1 MPQVVNTNVMS
12 LNAQRQ
18 LNKSQLMQN
27 TAMERLSSGLRIN
40 SAKDDAAGLSIS
52 TGMQSQIRGL
62 NQAVRNANDG
72 VSMAQTAE
80 GSMDEMTNILQRM
93 RELSVQAANDT
104 NSDSNRASI
113 QIEVDQLYSELDR
126 IASTTSFNGINLLDG
141 SNKSTSLQI
150 GSEANQSLSFSI
162 DAVTTKDL
170 NLNAV
175 SGLGEL
181 NGGRA
186 NTAAGLVV
194 SSVTVNGAVL
204 SGTAAQADMA
214 TAVAAEIN
222 TQTGLSGVTASAY
235 NTVEGTA
242 GSSGSTVGLLING
255 TAINSNG
262 SAGGTGSMT
271 DLVDTINRDVSGV
284 TASLNS
290 SGALVLSNDT
300 GNQIDITGTATGSGL
315 VVDDYQG
322 FVSLSSADGSE
333 ITIGQS
339 GTTGITA
346 ADASTTAQQMGF
358 MLGSGSDVLTG
369 GAVTTGAVTA
379 NDGIQINGV
388 DLGAVTG
395 TTAADKAFAINAISD
410 ETGVSASATTEVK
423 YVVQVSQIAVESG
436 LSINGV
442 SIDFDTVAGNSV
454 TSLDDVVAVI
464 NAAGIQGVVATADA
478 ATGSLVLT
486 SQAGSDINVFADGD
500 NTAGGIFVGVT
511 LGSNLAGA
519 DKTHGAVTLTG
530 KDGADVLLT
539 SNAADQSLKDAAL
552 TKMGI
557 TDVGGSAT
565 SIGVGLSVTSVTG
578 ANNSIQRI
586 DDALDKI
593 SDGRANLGAIQNRL
607 GSTISN
613 LQNVSQNISAAN
625 SRIRD
630 ADFAVETSALSKS
643 QILQQAGTAM
653 LSQANASTQN
663 VLSLLG

>member
-52 TGMQSQIRGL
+52 TGMSSQIRGL

-126 IASTTSFNGINLLDG
+126 IAETTSFNGINLLDG

-214 TAVAAEIN
+214 TAIAAEIN

-262 SAGGTGSMT
+262 SAGGTGSMS

-284 TASLNS
+284 TASLNT

-300 GNQIDITGTATGSGL
+300 GNQIDITGVATGSGL

-333 ITIGQS
+333 IAIGQAD
-339 GTTGITA
+339 TTGITA
-346 ADASTTAQQMGF
+346 ANASATAQQMGF
-358 MLGSGSDVLTG
+358 MISTGSDKLVG

-388 DLGAVTG
+388 DLGSVTG

-410 ETGVSASATTEVK
+410 ETGVSASATT
-423 YVVQVSQIAVESG
+423 QVSYEVSISNIQTESN
-436 LSINGV
+436 LVINGV
-442 SIDFDTVAGNSV
+442 GIDFDTVAANSV
-454 TSLDDVVAVI
+454 VSVDDVVAVI
-464 NAAGIQGVVATADA
+464 NAAGIQGVVATTDQD
-478 ATGSLVLT
+478 TGSLVLT
-486 SQAGSDINVFADGD
+486 SQAGSDINVFADGGATVD
-500 NTAGGIFVGVT
+500 VFVGNAVGT
-511 LGSNLAGA
+511 DLAGA

-530 KDGADVLLT
+530 KDGADVLIT
-539 SNAADQSLKDAAL
+539 SNAADQATKDLGLAKL
-552 TKMGI
+552 GV
-557 TDVGGSAT
+557 TDVGGSST

-578 ANNSIQRI
+578 ANNSILRI

-593 SDGRANLGAIQNRL
+593 SDGRANLGAVQNRL

-630 ADFAVETSALSKS
+630 ADFAMETSALSKS

>member
-52 TGMQSQIRGL
+52 TGMSSQIRGL

-113 QIEVDQLYSELDR
+113 QIEIDQLYSELDR
-126 IASTTSFNGINLLDG
+126 IAETTSFNGINLLDG

-150 GSEANQSLSFSI
+150 GSEANQTLTFSI
-162 DAVTTKDL
+162 SAVTTKDL

-186 NTAAGLVV
+186 NTGSAMT
-194 SSVTVNGAVL
+194 STAVL
-204 SGTAAQADMA
+204 LNGVLLTGTAAAGSNMA
-214 TAVAAEIN
+214 TDVAAMIN
-222 TQTGLSGVTASAY
+222 LKTGLSGVTATAY
-235 NTVEGTA
+235 NTVEGSA
-242 GSSGSTVGLLING
+242 GQTGSTSGLTING
-255 TAINSNG
+255 QAINSVG
-262 SAGGTGSMT
+262 TSGGTGSMT
-271 DLVDTINRDVSGV
+271 DLIDTINRDVSGV

-290 SGALVLSNDT
+290 SGALVLSNNT
-300 GNQIDITGTATGSGL
+300 GNQIDIGGTIAGSGL

-322 FVSLSSADGSE
+322 FVSLSSVDGSE
-333 ITIGQS
+333 ITL
-339 GTTGITA
+339 A
-346 ADASTTAQQMGF
+346 ANSPTVTEAVGSAQIQQMGF
-358 MLGSGSDVLTG
+358 MIGSGSDKITG
-369 GAVTTGAVTA
+369 SAVNTGAVTVT
-379 NDGIQINGV
+379 DSIQINGV

-410 ETGVSASATTEVK
+410 QTGVTASATTSVTYEVIL
-423 YVVQVSQIAVESG
+423 SQAAVESA

-442 SIDFDTVAGNSV
+442 SINFQLAANSV
-454 TSLDDVVAVI
+454 DTLDDLVTAI
-464 NAAGIQGVVATADA
+464 NGAGIQGVVASADIT
-478 ATGSLVLT
+478 TGSLVLT
-486 SQAGSDINVFADGD
+486 SQAGSDINVFAEGGSAAGD
-500 NTAGGIFVGVT
+500 IFVGTT
-511 LGSNLAGA
+511 LGTDLAGS
-519 DKTHGAVTLTG
+519 DKNFGAITLTG
-530 KDGADVLLT
+530 QDGADVLIS
-539 SNAADQSLKDAAL
+539 SNAATQALQDTAL
-552 TKMGI
+552 TKIGV
-557 TDVGGSAT
+557 TEVGGSSA
-565 SIGVGLSVTSVTG
+565 SIGVGLSVTSVIG
-578 ANNSIQRI
+578 ANNTIQRI
-586 DDALDKI
+586 DDALQQI

-630 ADFAVETSALSKS
+630 ADFAAETSALSKS

>member
-52 TGMQSQIRGL
+52 TGMSSQIRGL

-113 QIEVDQLYSELDR
+113 QIEIDQLYSELDR
-126 IASTTSFNGINLLDG
+126 IAETTSFNGINLLDG

-162 DAVTTKDL
+162 EAVTTKDL

-194 SSVTVNGAVL
+194 SSVTLNGVVL

-214 TAVAAEIN
+214 TVIATEIN
-222 TQTGLSGVTASAY
+222 TQTGLTGVTASAY

-242 GSSGSTVGLLING
+242 GQTGVTSGLTING
-255 TAINSNG
+255 QAINSNG
-262 SAGGTGSMT
+262 VSGGTGSMT
-271 DLVDTINRDVSGV
+271 DLVDTINRDVSGI
-284 TASLNS
+284 TASLNT

-300 GNQIDITGTATGSGL
+300 GNQIDVGGVVAGSGL

-322 FVSLSSADGSE
+322 FVSLTSADGSE
-333 ITIGQS
+333 ITVGQAE
-339 GTTGITA
+339 TTGITT

-358 MLGSGSDVLTG
+358 MLGAGSDNLTG
-369 GAVTTGAVTA
+369 SAVGSTAVTA
-379 NDGIQINGV
+379 SDGIQINGV

-410 ETGVSASATTEVK
+410 ESGVTASATTTVSYQAIISEV
-423 YVVQVSQIAVESG
+423 AVETA

-442 SIDFDTVAGNSV
+442 SIDFTVGAATSV
-454 TSLDDVVAVI
+454 NTLDDLVSI
-464 NAAGIQGVVATADA
+464 LNSSGIQGVVATADND
-478 ATGSLVLT
+478 TGALVLT
-486 SQAGSDINVFADGD
+486 SQAGSDIIIESGTGDVFAT
-500 NTAGGIFVGVT
+500 TAGVVVASSTATQFT
-511 LGSNLAGA
+511 AGSI
-519 DKTHGAVTLTG
+519 TLTG
-530 KDGADVLLT
+530 KDGADVIV
-539 SNAADQSLKDAAL
+539 SSSAGDQATKDTAL
-552 TKMGI
+552 AKIGV
-557 TDVGGSAT
+557 TDVGGSAA
-565 SIGVGLSVTSVTG
+565 SIGVGLSVTSVSG
-578 ANNSIQRI
+578 ANNTIQRI

>member
-27 TAMERLSSGLRIN
+27 QAMERLSSGLRIN

-72 VSMAQTAE
+72 ISMAQTAE

-93 RELSVQAANDT
+93 RELSVQSANDT
-104 NSDSNRASI
+104 NSASNRASI
-113 QIEVDQLYSELDR
+113 QIEIDQLYSELDR
-126 IASTTSFNGINLLDG
+126 IATTTSFNGINLLDG
-141 SNKSTSLQI
+141 SNKSTTLQI
-150 GSEANQSLSFSI
+150 GAEANQSLAFSI

-181 NGGRA
+181 NGGRV
-186 NTAAGLVV
+186 NTGSAI
-194 SSVTVNGAVL
+194 
-204 SGTAAQADMA
+204 GTAAVTLNGVVLTGGAAGADR
-214 TAVAAEIN
+214 AASIKDMIN
-222 TQTGLSGVTASAY
+222 AKTGLTGVTASAY
-235 NTVEGTA
+235 NTVTGTA
-242 GSSGSTVGLLING
+242 GQTGVTSGLTING
-255 TAINSNG
+255 TTVAN
-262 SAGGTGSMT
+262 TGSMT
-271 DLVDTINRDVSGV
+271 ELVDTINRDVAGV
-284 TASLNS
+284 TASLNNE
-290 SGALVLSNDT
+290 GALVLANDT
-300 GNQIDITGTATGSGL
+300 GNQIDVGGTVTGSGL

-322 FVSLSSADGSE
+322 YVSLTSADGS
-333 ITIGQS
+333 TIEFGAN
-339 GTTGITA
+339 TPTV
-346 ADASTTAQQMGF
+346 TTAVGSAALQQMGF
-358 MLGSGSDVLTG
+358 MISTGSDKVTG
-369 GAVTTGAVTA
+369 SAVASTA
-379 NDGIQINGV
+379 ITASDGIQINGV

-410 ETGVSASATTEVK
+410 KTGVTASATTEVS
-423 YVVQVSQIAVESG
+423 YGAIISAFQSESA

-442 SIDFDTVAGNSV
+442 VIDFQTVSANSV
-454 TSLDDVVAVI
+454 TTLDDIVTVL
-464 NAAGIQGVVATADA
+464 NSSGIQGVVASADNSN
-478 ATGSLVLT
+478 GRLILT
-486 SQAGSDINVFADGD
+486 SQAGSDIIIESAGEDVFTDA
-500 NTAGGIFVGVT
+500 
-511 LGSNLAGA
+511 S
-519 DKTHGAVTLTG
+519 GAVINTNGATQFTSGSITLTG
-530 KDGADVLLT
+530 KDGADVLVSST
-539 SNAADQSLKDAAL
+539 ANTQAL
-552 TKMGI
+552 QDTALAKLGF
-557 TDVGGSAT
+557 TEVGGSSTA
-565 SIGVGLSVTSVTG
+565 IGIGLSVTSVEN
-578 ANNSIQRI
+578 ANNTINRI
-586 DDALDKI
+586 DDALQKI

-607 GSTISN
+607 SSTISN